1 MRGIY
6 AVLLTIL
13 ILTSTIPLSADAA
26 DTVTAGDATMSGTI
40 VLDGNYTVSAGDTL
54 TITAGTTIDA
64 KDYWIMIEGSLVATD
79 ATISS
84 STLSMT
90 GNSSGQGGAS
100 AGVWDGIIIAPN
112 ADAVLDGVTI
122 SDAKTC
128 LNVFG
133 RLDASDLTLSH
144 CLIGMDLDG
153 TANLTRFSGEG
164 LESGGIMSTGTLNI
178 TDSDISNTSMAISST
193 GTLDIDNLNIS
204 DSGIGVFVTAGSAT
218 IDNLKID
225 DLYMGLHVEDGVSG
239 YLNGMTGEE
248 NVLAIDAGDSSNFP
262 FQDIT
267 LGAERL
273 IQAFNSGAISVT
285 NANINGTSNSER
297 AAIDIVSDA
306 NIMFTDLSLTNTS
319 HGIDITG
326 IGDYTF
332 INSKITTSGIGVQ
345 ASGDLSLEID
355 SMSIEADMSGM
366 LLSEIE
372 GQFTDLT
379 INVSSDGDNGVEI
392 LFGDYTID
400 NMEINKPFNSQ
411 DHDSIG
417 VHAWL
422 ANSISVS
429 NQMHISGFATGLRLE
444 DGEMST
450 DDLAA
455 LLSTDASLDLI
466 NSELVVT
473 NLLSTSA
480 AATGIVLSEKSSL
493 VATTLSS
500 QYHTDGVNIGS
511 LSSAAIRAWTAF
523 NTAGNDATGSGTLY
537 HSDLAFAEIDSN
549 LDASVLSETA
559 ITITDLSDTGIP
571 ASVEVHGFVGTAGS
585 DGTIMVPLTVD
596 GSTVIA
602 TYQNIGVSDSL
613 SSATTNQVLRVPI
626 IPDGDWTISAGQ
638 SVVLNAPADGSSHS
652 AAGNIT
658 IEGGG
663 SLFLQGS
670 TLTMPQDTTLTVTG
684 TGVFGG
690 SDATLNGGN
699 VSVTETWAISNTGLL
714 TIGGNFSWE
723 NCNGIAEAHGLIIEG
738 DLEVGGMMGCTVKI
752 NDGAVQGTV
761 TIEQGNELQIHASL
775 QVTVLDKGEPVEGAT
790 VNLNGN
796 IAYTDSTGIVSQS
809 IASRTVDYS
818 SEQWAGILNV
828 SVNSN
833 GLLEM
838 FTWDTNYSMN
848 HESMASTLESGSIS
862 EWTILERVWSP
873 YLLQGDLTIPR
884 GETLT
889 IKDGA
894 QLRVSDGHSIIVEG
908 TVDVGSAVINSVGN
922 SARWGGFVVGHDA
935 DTTLFLTGT
944 QIAEAAPGVTMSGLS
959 KITLDS
965 VILTRTG
972 SSDPLIRTTSAA
984 AGTIDITNS
993 ELNQGGSGCIE
1004 SQGAII
1010 LTLNNV
1016 ELASCSGPGIW
1027 AQGIEADID
1036 GLEIGPSSSIGL
1048 DLSAVKGTVNGVDT
1062 SLHNGTNEAIRVN
1075 LAEDLTLSELN
1086 LSATQSSVLA
1096 ITNSKNVIVNGLEV
1110 FNWKN
1115 SLTALHIDS
1124 SNGDFKDITINCSG
1138 SGPAVSITSLR
1149 TSGTLSFT
1157 DSTISSCETGIDLT
1171 STSEYNSVVTFTNS
1185 EIAATTVFSIDGADV
1200 YIDGGILTGGMQ
1212 SGNATVDLTNV
1223 EPSSTTV
1230 YSGEIILWN
1239 SHLIQ
1244 ATLYGEVVSASFS
1257 IDNND
1262 GGWSTEFT
1270 GSSTEILIPYAKIS
1284 SSGRTEYA
1292 TASFTITTT
1301 GASTVTQM
1309 VTVGPTATESI
1320 IIALT
1325 ANSPPSVQI
1334 LTPSSDSELMEGG
1347 YFVASAEVSDD
1358 TSLIENMIVT
1368 WTLSDDTG
1376 VLIKEKSGLTANFT
1390 NLEPGTFVLTFSA
1403 EDQQGAENTTSV
1415 TVTVTLLDSD
1425 GDWIDTCNDATWF
1438 DSLVSVNCG
1447 PDVYDEDDDNDGYYD
1462 VQDKWPTDPCAA
1474 IDTDNDGQPNTIN
1487 CPEGVTTL
1495 LVEDQDDDNDGT
1507 PDSLENGVS
1516 SQDES
1521 SSAASLI
1528 LGIGV
1533 VVILAGIV
1541 LSRMRKED

>member
-26 DTVTAGDATMSGTI
+26 DTVTAGDTTMSGTI

-54 TITAGTTIDA
+54 TITAGTTVDA
-64 KDYWIMIEGSLVATD
+64 KHYWIMIEGSLVATD
-79 ATISS
+79 AIISS

-153 TANLTRFSGEG
+153 TANLTRFSGVG

-178 TDSDISNTSMAISST
+178 TDSNISNTSMAISST
-193 GTLDIDNLNIS
+193 GTLDIDELNIS

-273 IQAFNSGAISVT
+273 IQAFNSGAISVA

-306 NIMFTDLSLTNTS
+306 NIVFTDLSLTNTS

-326 IGDYTF
+326 TGDYRFT
-332 INSKITTSGIGVQ
+332 NSEITTSGIGVQ
-345 ASGDLSLEID
+345 ASGDLSLVID
-355 SMSIEADMSGM
+355 TMTIEADMTGM

-379 INVSSDGDNGVEI
+379 INVSTEGDNGVEI

-400 NMEINKPFNSQ
+400 NMEINKPFDSQ
-411 DHDSIG
+411 DHASIG

-429 NQMHISGFATGLRLE
+429 NQMHISGFATGFRLE
-444 DGEMST
+444 DGKMTT

-466 NSELVVT
+466 NSELMVT

-480 AATGIVLSEKSSL
+480 AVTGIILTEESSL
-493 VATTLSS
+493 VAANLSS
-500 QYHTDGVNIGS
+500 QYHTDGIDIDS
-511 LSSAAIRAWTAF
+511 LSSVAIRAWTAF
-523 NTAGNDATGSGTLY
+523 NTAGDDATGSGTLY

-549 LDASVLSETA
+549 LDASVLTETA
-559 ITITDLSDTGIP
+559 ITITDLSNTGIP
-571 ASVEVHGFVGTAGS
+571 ASVEVHGFAGTAAS
-585 DGTIMVPLTVD
+585 DGTITIPLTVD
-596 GSTVIA
+596 GSTVTA

-613 SSATTNQVLRVPI
+613 SSAATNQVLSVPI
-626 IPDGDWTISAGQ
+626 IPDGDWTIAAGQ
-638 SVVLNAPADGSSHS
+638 SVVLNAPADGSSHA

-670 TLTMPQDTTLTVTG
+670 TLTMPQGTTLTATG

-714 TIGGNFSWE
+714 TIEENFSW
-723 NCNGIAEAHGLIIEG
+723 NDCNGVAEAHGLIIEG
-738 DLEVGGMMGCTVKI
+738 NLEVGGAMGCTVKI

-761 TIEQGNELQIHASL
+761 TIGQGNELQIHTSL

-818 SEQWAGILNV
+818 SEQWAGILSV

-833 GLLEM
+833 GLPEM

-848 HESMASTLESGSIS
+848 HESMVSTLDSGSIS

-873 YLLQGDLTIPR
+873 YHLQGDLTIPS

-894 QLRVSDGHSIIVEG
+894 QLRVSDGYSIIVEG

-922 SARWGGFVVGHDA
+922 SARWGGFEVGHDA

-965 VILTRTG
+965 VIITRAG
-972 SSDPLIRTTSAA
+972 SSDPLIRTTAAA

-1004 SQGAII
+1004 SQGAMI
-1010 LTLNNV
+1010 LTLTNV
-1016 ELASCSGPGIW
+1016 ELESCSGPGIW

-1036 GLEIGPSSSIGL
+1036 GLEIGPGSSIGL

-1062 SLHNGTNEAIRVN
+1062 SLHNGVSEAIKVN
-1075 LAEDLTLSELN
+1075 LAEGLTMSELN
-1086 LSATQSSVLA
+1086 LSASQETA
-1096 ITNSKNVIVNGLEV
+1096 MTITNSKNVIVNGLDV
-1110 FNWKN
+1110 FT
-1115 SLTALHIDS
+1115 SPALHIDS
-1124 SNGDFKDITINCSG
+1124 STGDFKDITIDCGG
-1138 SGPAVSITSLR
+1138 SGTAVSITSLR
-1149 TSGTLSFT
+1149 TSGTLSFA
-1157 DSTISSCETGIDLT
+1157 DSTIDSCDTGMDLT
-1171 STSEYNSVVTFTNS
+1171 STSEYNSAVTFTNS
-1185 EIAATTVFSIDGADV
+1185 EIVATTVFSIDGADV
-1200 YIDGGILTGGMQ
+1200 YIDGGALTGGML
-1212 SGNATVDLTNV
+1212 SGNATVDLANV
-1223 EPSSTTV
+1223 EPTSTTV
-1230 YSGEIILWN
+1230 SSGEIILWN

-1270 GSSTEILIPYAKIS
+1270 GSSTEILIPYAKVS

-1292 TASFTITTT
+1292 TASFTITAT

-1309 VTVGPTATESI
+1309 VTVGPTTPESI

-1334 LTPSSDSELMEGG
+1334 LTPASDSKLMQGG

-1358 TSLIENMIVT
+1358 ISLIENMIVT

-1390 NLEPGTFVLTFSA
+1390 NLEPGAFVLTFSA

-1415 TVTVTLLDSD
+1415 AITVTLLDSD

-1487 CPEGVTTL
+1487 CPEGSTTM

-1528 LGIGV
+1528 LGVGV